1 MIHTPK
7 APALGLL
14 LEQPIFET
22 HNANVTKGDRFA
34 TATDPIDFEKFRE
47 TIDQFKV
54 EQIYEALREEEEKTD
69 T

>member
-22 HNANVTKGDRFA
+22 HNSNVTKGDRFA
-34 TATDPIDFEKFRE
+34 TATDPIDFEQFRE
-47 TIDQFKV
+47 TIDKFKV